1 MDKNSC
7 VCHPLTH
14 GPLKSLTSC
23 NLATGIVID
32 AFGGLRDKVEADQE
46 ALRAKCFVCSL
57 DRTKLDHSGIGFDRH
72 INGEHNPMHYLYFL
86 LRIKQAAAGELSAQ
100 ETYVL
105 KEAWPEENNRASF
118 AWLPRETT
126 HSLRRLQ
133 RVMDEDEDA
142 TVKQRIEH
150 VGTCLAVTGSVK
162 RAACGQREGVQAAR
176 RPPSLE
182 GGFAGNPGA

>member
-1 MDKNSC
+1 M
-7 VCHPLTH
+7 
-14 GPLKSLTSC
+14 
-23 NLATGIVID
+23 ID

-105 KEAWPEENNRASF
+105 KEAWPE
-118 AWLPRETT
+118 
-126 HSLRRLQ
+126 
-133 RVMDEDEDA
+133 
-142 TVKQRIEH
+142 
-150 VGTCLAVTGSVK
+150 
-162 RAACGQREGVQAAR
+162 
-176 RPPSLE
+176 
-182 GGFAGNPGA
+182 